1 MRDYRELKEQ
11 KDKGFIAV
19 AFSVIGAL
27 LFAGA
32 IYGGGLWGV
41 LLVLRRA
48 EVIDSI
54 MSYRNCVLVSYVYV
68 LLRSY
73 DNQLFSKK

>member
-1 MRDYRELKEQ
+1 LRDYKNIKSEEH
-11 KDKGFIAV
+11 KGLV
-19 AFSVIGAL
+19 SVVFSVVGAL

-32 IYGGGLWGV
+32 IYGGGLWAV

-54 MSYRNCVLVSYVYV
+54 MSYRNCVFVAYVYV
-68 LLRSY
+68 ILRSY
-73 DNQLFSKK
+73 DNQLFNKK

>member
-1 MRDYRELKEQ
+1 MRNHRELKDKES
-11 KDKGFIAV
+11 KGFFFH
-19 AFSVIGAL
+19 AFSIIGAL

-32 IYGGGLWGV
+32 IYGGGLWGI

-54 MSYRNCVLVSYVYV
+54 MSYRNCVLVAYTYV

-73 DNQLFSKK
+73 DNQLFNKK